1 MAGFRVIDL
10 SNSMN
15 GINPD
20 DIVTKDELFDPE
32 TGKIDQRYIDA
43 SISAQVDL
51 SKPSTTANTT
61 PAGVSWKS
69 SEQTTVQGSLVA
81 DKTTMSK
88 IYLVK
93 DYDSSIYTSY
103 ITMETG
109 GVYRWVELS
118 SDSGL
123 KFNYVAPPPA
133 QTND

>member
-1 MAGFRVIDL
+1 MAGFRVIDF

-15 GINPD
+15 GIDPE

-43 SISAQVDL
+43 SISAQIDL
-51 SKPSTTANTT
+51 SKLSTAANTT

-69 SEQTTVQGSLVA
+69 SAQTTVNGSLVA
-81 DKTTMSK
+81 DNTTMSR

-109 GVYRWVELS
+109 GTYKWVELS

-123 KFNYVAPPPA
+123 KFRYVD
-133 QTND
+133 NE

>member
-32 TGKIDQRYIDA
+32 TGKIDQRYIDT

-123 KFNYVAPPPA
+123 KFNYVAPPSP
-133 QTND
+133 DE